1 MSGKIKISFM
11 IVIWSIVALQ
21 MYVNYRQDERR
32 TVSAFSIV
40 DDNIIKETVRGYGY
54 FETMELSDTTK
65 KKMLERL
72 AGKLGITNG
81 YTISEGCGDG
91 YRKMMLTKRGKHAV
105 TILQIVSI
113 LDEADENALPEQYIS
128 VEINTSATTQKAV
141 DLYNKVKWLYD
152 DIEKQ
157 SQVSLEINAQKKGDF
172 VSLKGRGIY
181 EEIFRQVHAKKVD
194 EIMENGICTVYG
206 YTKDFENHLVLNK
219 NKVNVQVVL
228 SYDEND
234 DMTYIKIG
242 MPIVNSSY

>member
-11 IVIWSIVALQ
+11 IVIWSIVTLQ
-21 MYVNYRQDERR
+21 MYINYRQNERR
-32 TVSAFSIV
+32 TVSAFSVV
-40 DDNIIKETVRGYGY
+40 DDNVTEETVRGYGY
-54 FETMELSDTTK
+54 FETMELGDTTK

-72 AGKLGITNG
+72 AGKLGITDG
-81 YTISEGCGDG
+81 YTMSEGCGDG

-113 LDEADENALPEQYIS
+113 LDETDKNAVPGQYIS
-128 VEINTSATTQKAV
+128 IEINTAATTTKAV
-141 DLYNKVKWLYD
+141 NLYNKVKELFAE
-152 DIEKQ
+152 IGKQ

-181 EEIFRQVHAKKVD
+181 EEIFRQVKARKVD
-194 EIMENGICTVYG
+194 EVMENGICTVYG
-206 YTKDFENHLVLNK
+206 YTKAFDNHLMLNK

-234 DMTYIKIG
+234 DVTYIKIG